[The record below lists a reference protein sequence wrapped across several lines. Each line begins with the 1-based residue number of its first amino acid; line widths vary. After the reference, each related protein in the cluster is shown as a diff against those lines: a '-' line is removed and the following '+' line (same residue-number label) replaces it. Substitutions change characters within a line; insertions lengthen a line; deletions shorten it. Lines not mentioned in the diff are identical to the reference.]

1 VTEERVMI
9 VDELAAEKEQR
20 LRRTALVEELS
31 HPQLEQGGF
40 PNLPPPAED
49 VDAWNVPWEL
59 IQERRVVGQRKPLQV
74 PELRIPIAK
83 EKRCFT
89 VRIVG

>member
-1 VTEERVMI
+1 MI
-9 VDELAAEKEQR
+9 VDELAAEKKQR

-40 PNLPPPAED
+40 PHLPPPAED

-59 IQERRVVGQRKPLQV
+59 IEERGVVGQRKAKQV
-74 PELRIPIAK
+74 PELRISLA
-83 EKRCFT
+83 EEQRRFT
-89 VRIVG
+89 V